1 MNSFNIMEPIKV
13 LQIIPSLS
21 RVSGVTNFVLNLYR
35 NIDRERFQF
44 DIMYFSNDAN
54 AYDNEFRELGA
65 NLIYIPKL
73 RLGRVYSFTKQIA
86 HFFSENRSVYSA
98 IHLHEVLVGV
108 IVLPIA
114 AKYGVD
120 IRIVHSHNSLPSEK
134 FIRALRNNLLCLPL
148 KRLSTHW
155 IACSIKAGEFLY
167 GRKAMNRVMIANNGL
182 KLDDYKFDPTIR
194 TKMRSEIGIKDQ
206 LVIGHI
212 GRFCIQKNQ
221 GFLIEILKHLE
232 KKIKNYYL
240 VIVGTGSLEG
250 DFKDKLKLS
259 GLEKR
264 VIFLGV
270 RADIPKILQGFDI
283 FVLPSL
289 FEGLPIVGV
298 EAQAAGLPCVFSDTI
313 TNEAK
318 IIDNVSFLSLKV
330 SPEVWADEIIRISHS
345 FKREDTSRKLSDK
358 GFDINDTVFKLQLL
372 YGDVKDKHKL

>member
-1 MNSFNIMEPIKV
+1 MK
-13 LQIIPSLS
+13 
-21 RVSGVTNFVLNLYR
+21 
-35 NIDRERFQF
+35 
-44 DIMYFSNDAN
+44 
-54 AYDNEFRELGA
+54 
-65 NLIYIPKL
+65 
-73 RLGRVYSFTKQIA
+73 LGRVYSFTKQIA